1 MAPVLDKSSPLVTAE
16 VTIAGVKV
24 VALIDTGAKSSCC
37 RWGWYDQWKN
47 HLGPLKQT
55 DTLVIGV
62 GNVPVE
68 LKGITQVLDLE
79 WDFVKDHCQMVV
91 LPTLE
96 DVDVILGMD
105 IISRLDVQISGR
117 SKDAVPR
124 PESVISEVLRVSQKV
139 VVPAG
144 KSRVFF
150 LSNPVA
156 SLTLFEP
163 SDRLPEGLLGL
174 PTLSEGSRVAVQ
186 IDNFT
191 EGDVTLIPEW
201 EIGTI
206 SSVCLAKAP
215 TGGQL
220 PPVPDSLSFEQQ
232 ADLRQLLEEYQDVF
246 SKEGDPISS
255 TSLVEHEI
263 LTTGRPIRQPFRRQN
278 PIVREIEQQQVKEL
292 LRDDVIRPSASPW
305 ASPVVM
311 VKKKDGSM
319 RFCVD
324 FRKMNDA
331 TIKDAH
337 PLPRIDDTLESLYGA
352 QYFTTL
358 DLKSG
363 YWQVPIKEEDKE
375 KTAFRTSSGQLYE
388 FNQLPFG
395 LCNAPATFSRL
406 MDRTLAGLAWNI
418 CLYYL
423 DDIIVFS
430 STWAEHIERLRAV
443 FERLRRANLKLGA
456 HKCNLAAR
464 EVSFLGYKVTPEGLE
479 PEPKLMEAI
488 SKLPPPINVAE
499 VRSFLGL
506 VGYYRRFVKR
516 FSDKAAPLNA
526 LLHKEQVW
534 KWTPECQNAFETLKG
549 EIASRPVS
557 AYPDFSKPFRLYTD
571 ASNIG
576 LGAILAQ
583 RQQGKEK
590 IIFCASRTLNNAESN
605 YSTTKKE
612 CLAVVWGVQIFRPF
626 LIATHFEI
634 LTDHYALQ
642 WLRSMKSTSAILHR
656 WAAAL
661 EDYRFTI
668 LHRPGK
674 LQGHVDALSRLPTQN
689 LAFTI
694 ERKIQVPEEKVKA
707 IITEVH
713 RQGHLGENKTWKAF
727 NKKYYTPQGKQKCR
741 EVVRT
746 CPECQ
751 LGKDYKARHVPK
763 GEISSPGPWETVS
776 IDIVGPLPVDG
787 RSNRFIV
794 TIMDVY
800 SRYLIA
806 IPVRNHRASTVSRCL
821 YESVVAYFG
830 TPRSIL
836 SDQGT
841 EFTSVVWESLTQMLG
856 AKIKL
861 TAPYYPQGNSV
872 IERSHRTLNN
882 MLRTMLLEKKRREWS
897 SLIPSIM
904 LYMNSMVQER
914 TGVSAGEILFG
925 RSPNLPS
932 DISFTPVTSLSD
944 DREGY
949 VKQLKQDLQDIRQKL
964 SRVLGQ
970 NVNQSENPFSVGEKV
985 IVAVLPH
992 ERTDKLMAKWKG
1004 PFTVTKIPNRFQI
1017 EYLDGTITR
1026 LTHISYVKKY
1036 NERCQFAK
1044 QVGMPRPRR
1053 VSREKPWVRMARLR
1067 LTAGKIPETPIILES
1082 GCDTPEEAAELPV
1095 LHLPSPGPSIM
1106 PVGQVRQF
1114 SWRYFDKHGLS
1125 DVRQKPRKN
1134 NKRINSGSLF
1144 LSSQAPLV
1152 SKVRLLRVTRKI
1164 GQQERVKG
1172 EKISVSLFK
1181 SLSEGERN
1189 VTSSSIPAKSK
1200 RDKNVLH
1207 SIKYNAGEENNSLK
1221 HLYKDNKHVIDNC
1234 ELQEGEKERETLY
1247 TGRLSHD
1254 EIIASSEVTSSNSH
1268 VTRKA
1273 VSAPAVLSVEGLSS
1287 LVARKRF
1294 LPTEYSALSLIDNF
1308 RKRWM
1313 AFKGFVSILA
1323 IRLAIILG
1331 IGNGIMKISRCEG
1344 KRRIGTSM
1352 ECISSERLRNV
1363 RISFPFSIFIECL
1376 ITILIFRRK
1385 FFNYGRKYLVWG
1397 RDKIDMKGRRRLRSF
1412 ISRPM
1417 LGLRNLRLGN
1427 PFPKTFML
1435 RIGNILET
1443 FMARERFEIYLSPFS
1458 DRCASCHIQLGLF
1471 KLNREIRNRFKDIYE
1486 YIYLYIYIR
1495 CSDLVSYKL
1504 ASYPGVFAIKLY
1516 TLVYFSPKVMLLVRK
1531 SYYKNQCINLI
1542 GLAPVAKAY
1551 SRNRLFLRPNRPCW
1565 RELRPLVTP
1574 WVRSI
1579 KEGTDPWRNQIWAL
1593 LSQCPGKLPSSL
1605 SLSPS
1610 LALLCFSLLC
1620 CSYLLV
1626 KGLTEQ
1632 ANLLLNIAGGKNS
1645 LSLSLSSSYPKM
1657 GRLHHSRLGCLIT
1670 MISIDPEIGWLHHS
1684 RLGCLITMI
1693 SINPFPYPSYPKM
1706 GRLHHSR
1713 LGCLITMISIDPE
1726 IGWLHHSR
1734 LGCLITMIS
1743 INPFPYPSYPKM
1755 GRLHHSRLGC
1765 LITMIS
1771 IDPEI
1776 GWLHHSRLGCLIT
1789 MISINPFPYPS
1800 YPKMG
1805 RLHHSRLGCLIT
1817 MISID
1822 PEIDWLHHSR
1832 LGCLITMI
1840 SINPSLI
1847 LLFLLVKSRNTALGK
1862 NCCPL
1867 QVDRY
1872 SYREMFT

>member
-24 VALIDTGAKSSCC
+24 VALIDTGATSSCC

-278 PIVREIEQQQVKEL
+278 PIVREIEQQQVKEM

-590 IIFCASRTLNNAESN
+590 IICCASRTLNNAESN

-694 ERKIQVPEEKVKA
+694 EGKIQVPEEKVEA

-713 RQGHLGENKTWKAF
+713 RQGHLGEHKTWKAF
-727 NKKYYTPQGKQKCR
+727 NRKYYTPQGKQKCR

-836 SDQGT
+836 SDRGT

-872 IERSHRTLNN
+872 IERSHRTLSN

-897 SLIPSIM
+897 SLLPSIM

-949 VKQLKQDLQDIRQKL
+949 VKQLKRDLQDIRQKL

-1053 VSREKPWVRMARLR
+1053 VSREEPWVRMARLR
-1067 LTAGKIPETPIILES
+1067 LIAGKRRKKARMVVSCVKAITDKWGVKEGPVRVEIIDDGNPLPSDLQVIVDAAGPHKWIEGSVLVDLCKQRSEEGGSGCYAPGKIPETPVILES

-1134 NKRINSGSLF
+1134 NKQINSGSLF
-1144 LSSQAPLV
+1144 LPSQAPLV

-1189 VTSSSIPAKSK
+1189 VTSSSIPAKSE
-1200 RDKNVLH
+1200 RDKNVSY
-1207 SIKYNAGEENNSLK
+1207 SIKYNAGEENNSPK

-1234 ELQEGEKERETLY
+1234 ELQEEEKEGETLY

-1254 EIIASSEVTSSNSH
+1254 EIIASSEGDVTS
-1268 VTRKA
+1268 TADR
-1273 VSAPAVLSVEGLSS
+1273 SVKQLSS
-1287 LVARKRF
+1287 LVARKCF
-1294 LPTEYSALSLIDNF
+1294 LSTEYSALSLIDNF

-1313 AFKGFVSILA
+1313 AFKGFVSVLA
-1323 IRLAIILG
+1323 IRLVIILG
-1331 IGNGIMKISRCEG
+1331 IVGGIMKISRCEG

-1352 ECISSERLRNV
+1352 ECVSSEKLRNV

-1376 ITILIFRRK
+1376 ITILIFQRK
-1385 FFNYGRKYLVWG
+1385 FFNYGMKYLVWG
-1397 RDKIDMKGRRRLRSF
+1397 RDKIGMKGRRRLRSF

-1427 PFPKTFML
+1427 TFLETFML

-1443 FMARERFEIYLSPFS
+1443 FMARERFGIYLSPFS
-1458 DRCASCHIQLGLF
+1458 DLCASCHIQLCLF
-1471 KLNREIRNRFKDIYE
+1471 KLNLEVRNRFKGIYE

-1495 CSDLVSYKL
+1495 CCDLLSYKL

-1574 WVRSI
+1574 WVRGI

-1605 SLSPS
+1605 SLPPS

-1632 ANLLLNIAGGKNS
+1632 ANLLLNIASGKNS
-1645 LSLSLSSSYPKM
+1645 LSLSLFSSFPQK
-1657 GRLHHSRLGCLIT
+1657 GQLHYSGLGCLTT
-1670 MISIDPEIGWLHHS
+1670 MISIDPEMGWLHYS
-1684 RLGCLITMI
+1684 GLVGCII
-1693 SINPFPYPSYPKM
+1693 
-1706 GRLHHSR
+1706 
-1713 LGCLITMISIDPE
+1713 
-1726 IGWLHHSR
+1726 
-1734 LGCLITMIS
+1734 
-1743 INPFPYPSYPKM
+1743 
-1755 GRLHHSRLGC
+1755 
-1765 LITMIS
+1765 
-1771 IDPEI
+1771 
-1776 GWLHHSRLGCLIT
+1776 
-1789 MISINPFPYPS
+1789 
-1800 YPKMG
+1800 
-1805 RLHHSRLGCLIT
+1805 
-1817 MISID
+1817 
-1822 PEIDWLHHSR
+1822 
-1832 LGCLITMI
+1832 
-1840 SINPSLI
+1840 
-1847 LLFLLVKSRNTALGK
+1847 V
-1862 NCCPL
+1862 
-1867 QVDRY
+1867 V
-1872 SYREMFT
+1872 